1 MGEAKTRR
9 TDDDVEA
16 FLASISDE
24 RQREDSRF
32 LVEMMSEVSGA
43 EPVMWGST
51 IIGFGHSQITYAN
64 GTTQPWFSVGFSP
77 RKGKLSLYIVDD
89 AAGHESTLERLG
101 KYSHGKA
108 CIWVKRLSDV
118 DTDVLRELVEE
129 SVARDRP

>member
-1 MGEAKTRR
+1 MGEMKTKRSN
-9 TDDDVEA
+9 DDVEA
-16 FLASISDE
+16 FLESIDDE

-32 LVEMMSEVSGA
+32 LVEMMGDVSGA

-51 IIGFGHSQITYAN
+51 IVGFGESQITYAN
-64 GTTQPWFSVGFSP
+64 GKTQPWFSVGFSP

-89 AAGHESTLERLG
+89 AAEHEPKLQRLG

-118 DTDVLRELVEE
+118 DTDVLRELVRE
-129 SVARDRP
+129 SVERDR